1 MITAM
6 DNSNHHGQGSQDSR
20 EMPEQARLRK
30 SAFRTAFLKFVFSLS
45 WLLILPHFRSLNWL
59 VSLFR
64 PTTDEAKNAALVRR
78 ALIPVAVICV
88 LVTAPV
94 CLFVL
99 PLYVLSHLGRRPFT
113 YHVMAEV
120 CMFACMFACLCL
132 CVCVC
137 FSASLP
143 VRLSV
148 CLPACLRFP
157 CPLISLRYCCCCFL
171 FVPSQPAQTAPF
183 VLQRAKRDVHK
194 TAWTIASCNAQL
206 LPEALARKHNLHGT
220 AARAK
225 QLALRIRSATC
236 AHRAPRAVDAVHE
249 FPVCEFIAL
258 QQVHEQAAVDRI
270 LYYLNAHWPFIL
282 EDSGVLHWRQHRL
295 IGGSGLMLLS
305 KYPIMDAEY
314 KQFPGPA
321 GRENNFSRGILMA
334 KVWCACRV
342 CSLLLDCSRTACP
355 YS

>member
-1 MITAM
+1 MTAAWRELGNICNDFIQISQPTKTGKNPSLKVLSIPLRPLSLSLFGSSCSLTQAAIVITAM

-120 CMFACMFACLCL
+120 CMSEGHRLWR
-132 CVCVC
+132 
-137 FSASLP
+137 SLP
-143 VRLSV
+143 AVL
-148 CLPACLRFP
+148 LRWQF
-157 CPLISLRYCCCCFL
+157 S
-171 FVPSQPAQTAPF
+171 
-183 VLQRAKRDVHK
+183 
-194 TAWTIASCNAQL
+194 N
-206 LPEALARKHNLHGT
+206 GT
-220 AARAK
+220 
-225 QLALRIRSATC
+225 
-236 AHRAPRAVDAVHE
+236 
-249 FPVCEFIAL
+249 
-258 QQVHEQAAVDRI
+258 
-270 LYYLNAHWPFIL
+270 
-282 EDSGVLHWRQHRL
+282 
-295 IGGSGLMLLS
+295 
-305 KYPIMDAEY
+305 
-314 KQFPGPA
+314 
-321 GRENNFSRGILMA
+321 
-334 KVWCACRV
+334 
-342 CSLLLDCSRTACP
+342 
-355 YS
+355 